1 MHDLGVNRKTVNVRN
16 LKEVM
21 QCDARLVIE
30 KDNFRKII
38 VCKYYGT
45 HTCVLETKWR
55 VDKHSFESVNNKYP
69 NLTHESIV
77 RQGVQSIFDKKN
89 YKTAVELSQKY
100 TDKSHIDNIRKR
112 TLLSRR
118 SRR

>member
-38 VCKYYGT
+38 VSKHYGN

-69 NLTHESIV
+69 KLTHESIV
-77 RQGVQSIFDKKN
+77 RQEVQSIFDKKN
-89 YKTAVELSQKY
+89 YKTAVELSQKC

-118 SRR
+118 SHR